1 MNFAFSFR
9 LMKFCSVIGA
19 TILLI
24 GFYAVIWGKA
34 KEETSKDFAE
44 ASVPEDR
51 KNLLTS
57 SETDHNIQV

>member
-1 MNFAFSFR
+1 MNFAVSFR

-34 KEETSKDFAE
+34 KDETSMDFAK